1 MKSIELSLCNVLYKY
16 NFLAVCVTQKE

>member
-16 NFLAVCVTQKE
+16 NFLVVCVTQKE